1 MMLRRGSRGFLLPLA
16 REKTIPASPHLRAGR
31 YCMGKG
37 ACVLYIFTI
46 PLKPMKAMA
55 RMPAEMRAM
64 GMPRILSGSSVRLS
78 CSRMPAKTTS
88 AKVKPKAMEMA

>member
-1 MMLRRGSRGFLLPLA
+1 MALRRGRRDFLLPLA
-16 REKTIPASPHLRAGR
+16 REKTVPVSSQMRAGR
-31 YCMGKG
+31 YCMGEG
-37 ACVLYIFTI
+37 ACAPYIFTI

-55 RMPAEMRAM
+55 RIPAEMRAM